1 MKSFWALPLFFL
13 LLVIAGG
20 LCAGLAEVSETD
32 WPSGAD
38 RTDSMPRLTSRS
50 EDYWTVVSNSIGR
63 HAMKRF
69 FPNGIPM
76 EADFGTW
83 LGFATNSRAREK
95 AVRAIIRVDR
105 AGSIPFLEWMSRT
118 HLDWNEERSLAFAQ
132 IALAPPWWAT
142 NRPPRWSPE
151 EQSAFAGFFK
161 ARFLSETNWRCR
173 LHMDDFFCRTEPD
186 WKSSDE
192 RLAFLERSLRLSGT
206 EATSNPILRRIESR
220 FEPDDME
227 TYYRRRVQW

>member
-1 MKSFWALPLFFL
+1 
-13 LLVIAGG
+13 
-20 LCAGLAEVSETD
+20 
-32 WPSGAD
+32 
-38 RTDSMPRLTSRS
+38 
-50 EDYWTVVSNSIGR
+50 
-63 HAMKRF
+63 MKRF

-105 AGSIPFLEWMSRT
+105 AGSIPFLEWMSRA

-151 EQSAFAGFFK
+151 EQSAFALGYYQMGAKLNREWAERAAANK
-161 ARFLSETNWRCR
+161 AKKDAEKQSGANAQTTANQTDET
-173 LHMDDFFCRTEPD
+173 
-186 WKSSDE
+186 
-192 RLAFLERSLRLSGT
+192 
-206 EATSNPILRRIESR
+206 
-220 FEPDDME
+220 
-227 TYYRRRVQW
+227 